1 MSEQR
6 YNLNLTDKQYEW
18 LRVKAFNERRT
29 MAEIIREMIDKAMKE
44 AEQKAR

>member
-6 YNLNLTDKQYEW
+6 YNLNLTEKQYEW

-29 MAEIIREMIDKAMKE
+29 MAEIIREMVDKAMKE
-44 AEQKAR
+44 QKAR